1 MVLVGGPAMV
11 EAVRTTQSTF
21 GIWVIVAVAM
31 ISLAVWLVGVYV
43 ADSYQT
49 RLSRQR
55 RRVGAPGPALTGAD
69 AAAPAEA
76 SAASAASS
84 SIPGQ
89 RREAGQAEP
98 EPASAS
104 ASASA
109 STSASAS
116 ETGAARGKH
125 ARPGDYYAA
134 ADYYEAADYKAAE
147 KPPAGNPETSPRGV
161 GEPATGSQADA
172 PTRPDLPAQAAPT
185 GRHAMPTQRSGD
197 SDPHAMPTER
207 SGDSDPH
214 AMPTE
219 RSGDSDRAERTY
231 AGPEANREDDEDDED
246 QR

>member
-43 ADSYQT
+43 ADGYQT

-55 RRVGAPGPALTGAD
+55 RRIGAPGPVVTGAD
-69 AAAPAEA
+69 ARASAEA
-76 SAASAASS
+76 SAAAS

-89 RREAGQAEP
+89 RREAGQQEP

-104 ASASA
+104 AS
-109 STSASAS
+109 
-116 ETGAARGKH
+116 ETAEARGKH
-125 ARPGDYYAA
+125 ARPSEYYAA
-134 ADYYEAADYKAAE
+134 ADFYGVADYKAAE
-147 KPPAGNPETSPRGV
+147 KTPAGNPARRARGV
-161 GEPATGSQADA
+161 DDPETASQADA

-197 SDPHAMPTER
+197 SD
-207 SGDSDPH
+207 
-214 AMPTE
+214 
-219 RSGDSDRAERTY
+219 RAERTY
-231 AGPEANREDDEDDED
+231 ARPDANRQDDEDDQD
-246 QR
+246 RR